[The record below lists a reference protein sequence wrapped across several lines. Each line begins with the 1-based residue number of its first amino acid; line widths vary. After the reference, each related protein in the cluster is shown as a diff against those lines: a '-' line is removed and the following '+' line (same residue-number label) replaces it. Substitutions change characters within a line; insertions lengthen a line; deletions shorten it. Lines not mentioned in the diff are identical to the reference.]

1 MATKADFTEA
11 EWQTL
16 EWAVSDTM
24 TYLSLADP
32 GVWDTFKEAKGAA
45 KYMAEVKKTG
55 ENALVRELA
64 GAWKMKRDKEVSG
77 TIADVSAEVIER
89 VNEAVEVLSG
99 KAPED
104 LDAFKVFIIGVAK
117 ATAEAAHGTG
127 ATEADAIAKLE
138 AALG

>member
-16 EWAVSDTM
+16 EWAVNDTV

-45 KYMAEVKKTG
+45 KYMAEVRRSG
-55 ENALVRELA
+55 ENALLRELA
-64 GAWKMKRDKEVSG
+64 GSWKMKRDKDISG
-77 TIADVSAEVIER
+77 NIVDISGEVIER

-99 KAPED
+99 KSPED
-104 LDAFKVFIIGVAK
+104 VDAFKAFIIGVAK

>member
-16 EWAVSDTM
+16 EWAVNDTV

-45 KYMAEVKKTG
+45 KYMAEVRKSG
-55 ENALVRELA
+55 ENALVRELS
-64 GAWKMKRDKEVSG
+64 GARKMKRDKDVSG
-77 TIADVSAEVIER
+77 NIVDISGEVIER

-99 KAPED
+99 KSPED
-104 LDAFKVFIIGVAK
+104 VDAFKAFIIGVAK

>member
-45 KYMAEVKKTG
+45 KYMAEVKASG
-55 ENALVRELA
+55 ESALVRELA

-89 VNEAVEVLSG
+89 VDEAVEVLSG

-104 LDAFKVFIIGVAK
+104 VDAFKAFIIGVAK
-117 ATAEAAHGTG
+117 ATAEAAHDTD

-138 AALG
+138 AALS

>member
-16 EWAVSDTM
+16 EWAVNDTV

-45 KYMAEVKKTG
+45 KYMAEVRKSG

-64 GAWKMKRDKEVSG
+64 GARKMKRDKDVSG
-77 TIADVSAEVIER
+77 NIVDISGEVIDR

-99 KAPED
+99 KSPED
-104 LDAFKVFIIGVAK
+104 VDAFKAFIIGVAK

-127 ATEADAIAKLE
+127 PTEADAIAKLE